1 MGVAIRFLY
10 YSKQLTIQ
18 GRVNLSILEVY
29 SSQSKPVIS
38 CSLIDDDGNEKEIL
52 IISLEDNGIHV
63 YKNIEEKDN
72 HYILPPIP
80 QIDLLIKEVIDEVAE
95 ELNVKSIVFKFGNDK
110 EVEEQTDN
118 LVLSSE
124 WYNAEKLALAA
135 SKHTALLSDID
146 SKIII
151 GIVKFSNF
159 LYAATILRKED
170 TFPLMQV
177 ILKTDGDI
185 PELKIYNEMG
195 QLIEERREKIDN
207 FENYVRSLINSDDVS
222 IVYKESLEEI
232 PSPTEITTDKGKLY
246 VCVIFKYFIGFLP
259 SSSVKDKEILIH
271 NKKKLA
277 KMLRALLYL
286 DRISKNGGTE
296 IIIGRKGVPLS
307 KLKEQIKLI
316 KSNVENILH
325 KIYNLTDVNYYGIND
340 NIIEQLIKYDEE
352 LTDDDLSLG
361 IRVLPVA
368 FIVSASN
375 KQEFDNQ
382 VNRILNGPTPDGY
395 DILDEYIRRN
405 VSSYFIGYLMSL
417 EEALIIYDDI
427 NNEVKN
433 HG

>member
-1 MGVAIRFLY
+1 M
-10 YSKQLTIQ
+10 
-18 GRVNLSILEVY
+18 SILEVY

-38 CSLIDDDGNEKEIL
+38 CSLIDDNGNEKEIL
-52 IISLEDNGIHV
+52 VISLEDNGVHV

-95 ELNVKSIVFKFGNDK
+95 ELNVKSIVFKFGNDE

-118 LVLSSE
+118 LVLSEE

-177 ILKTDGDI
+177 ILKTDSEI
-185 PELKIYNEMG
+185 PIVKIYNEIG
-195 QLIEERREKIDN
+195 QLIQERREKIDN
-207 FENYVRSLINSDDVS
+207 FENYVRSLVNSDEVA

-232 PSPTEITTDKGKLY
+232 PSPTEVTTEKGNKLY
-246 VCVIFKYFIGFLP
+246 VCVIFKYFIGFL
-259 SSSVKDKEILIH
+259 SSSTTKDKEILIR

-277 KMLRALLYL
+277 KTLRALLYL

-296 IIIGRKGVPLS
+296 IIIGRKGVPLFQ
-307 KLKEQIKLI
+307 LKEQIKLI
-316 KSNVENILH
+316 KSKAENILH
-325 KIYNLTDVNYYGIND
+325 KMYNLNEVNYYGIND
-340 NIIEQLIKYDEE
+340 NVIEELIKYDEE

-382 VNRILNGPTPDGY
+382 INRILNGPTSDGY
-395 DILDEYIRRN
+395 DILDEYVRRN

-427 NNEVKN
+427 INEVNN